1 MAICLRKRVEGVPG
15 PLSYRKLF
23 GSSYGFFVAVGFLL
37 GIGLAVKEAR
47 RKGIPAEKIL
57 DLSFY
62 IILSAI
68 VGSRLLFVIINYPH
82 YLEHPLDFFKV
93 WEGGLVF
100 YGGLILSFLTGLWT
114 IRQQKLPF
122 WETADLMAP
131 SIAIGQVFGR
141 LGCFA
146 AGCCF
151 GKATDRFWGVTFNHP
166 DSLAPTGIAL
176 HPTQLYEALAA
187 LIIFFILWGLRD
199 RQKFAGMIFLYL
211 SFFIRFRSLGPGILQ
226 RRQPGDPIRRKL
238 VRHAIYQYFPGIF
251 FNNSDLLFK
260 EQKNHSQLKKNLLIL
275 PGYIRPQFKK
285 KKQWSLSPA
294 K

>member
-1 MAICLRKRVEGVPG
+1 MFPI
-15 PLSYRKLF
+15 LF
-23 GSSYGFFVAVGFLL
+23 HIGGLTVHSYGLFIAAGFLL

-68 VGSRLLFVIINYPH
+68 LGSRILFALINYPH

-100 YGGLILSFLTGLWT
+100 YGGLILSSLTGFW
-114 IRQQKLPF
+114 IIHKQKLPF
-122 WETADLMAP
+122 WETADLLAP

-151 GKATDRFWGVTFNHP
+151 GQPTARFWGITFSHP

-176 HPTQLYEALAA
+176 HPTQLYESLTA
-187 LIIFFILWGLRD
+187 LIIFLILWFLRNK
-199 RQKFAGMIFLYL
+199 QKVSGRLFLYYL
-211 SFFIRFRSLGPGILQ
+211 FLYGLGRWILEFFRGDNRGTLFGGSWSDTQYISIL
-226 RRQPGDPIRRKL
+226 L
-238 VRHAIYQYFPGIF
+238 VLFSIIIGCYL
-251 FNNSDLLFK
+251 NN
-260 EQKNHSQLKKNLLIL
+260 KKI
-275 PGYIRPQFKK
+275 PP
-285 KKQWSLSPA
+285 S
-294 K
+294 

>member
-1 MAICLRKRVEGVPG
+1 MFPI
-15 PLSYRKLF
+15 LF
-23 GSSYGFFVAVGFLL
+23 HIGGFTVHSYGLFIAAGFLL

-68 VGSRLLFVIINYPH
+68 LGSRLLFVLINYPH

-100 YGGLILSFLTGLWT
+100 YGGLILSFLTGLWI
-114 IRQQKLPF
+114 IRKQKLPF

-151 GKATDRFWGVTFNHP
+151 GQPTNRFWGVTFSHP

-176 HPTQLYEALAA
+176 HPTQLYESLTA
-187 LIIFFILWGLRD
+187 LIIFFILWFLKD
-199 RQKFAGMIFLYL
+199 RQKVPGRLFLYYLFLYGLGRWILEFFRGDNRGTLLGGSWSDTQYISIFLVFFSIILACYL
-211 SFFIRFRSLGPGILQ
+211 
-226 RRQPGDPIRRKL
+226 
-238 VRHAIYQYFPGIF
+238 
-251 FNNSDLLFK
+251 
-260 EQKNHSQLKKNLLIL
+260 KNKKI
-275 PGYIRPQFKK
+275 PP
-285 KKQWSLSPA
+285 S
-294 K
+294 

>member
-1 MAICLRKRVEGVPG
+1 VKVFPI
-15 PLSYRKLF
+15 LF
-23 GSSYGFFVAVGFLL
+23 HVGSFPVHSYGFFVAAGFLL

-47 RKGIPAEKIL
+47 RKKIPAEKIL

-68 VGSRLLFVIINYPH
+68 VGSRLLFVIINYPY

-100 YGGLILSFLTGLWT
+100 YGGLILSFLTGLWI
-114 IRQQKLPF
+114 IRKQKLPF

-151 GKATDRFWGVTFNHP
+151 GKATNRFWGVAFNHS

-187 LIIFFILWGLRD
+187 LIIFIILWVLRD
-199 RQKFAGMIFLYL
+199 KQKFAGMIFLYYL
-211 SFFIRFRSLGPGILQ
+211 FLYSLGRWVLEFYRGDNRGTLLGGSWSDTQYISIFLVFFSIIL
-226 RRQPGDPIRRKL
+226 GCYLKNRK
-238 VRHAIYQYFPGIF
+238 I
-251 FNNSDLLFK
+251 
-260 EQKNHSQLKKNLLIL
+260 
-275 PGYIRPQFKK
+275 
-285 KKQWSLSPA
+285 SPS
-294 K
+294 

>member
-1 MAICLRKRVEGVPG
+1 MFPI
-15 PLSYRKLF
+15 LF
-23 GSSYGFFVAVGFLL
+23 HIGGFTVHSYGLFIAAGFLL

-47 RKGIPAEKIL
+47 RKGIPADKIL

-68 VGSRLLFVIINYPH
+68 LGSRLLFALINYPH

-100 YGGLILSFLTGLWT
+100 YGGLILSFLTGLWI
-114 IRQQKLPF
+114 IRKQNLPF

-151 GKATDRFWGVTFNHP
+151 GQPTNRFWGITFSHP

-176 HPTQLYEALAA
+176 HPTQLYESLTAL
-187 LIIFFILWGLRD
+187 LIFLILWFLKD
-199 RQKFAGMIFLYL
+199 RQKVSGRLFLYYL
-211 SFFIRFRSLGPGILQ
+211 FLYGLGSMDFGIFQ
-226 RRQPGDPIRRKL
+226 RRQPGDTLGGKL
-238 VRHAIYQYFPGIF
+238 VRYAVYQYFPGIF
-251 FNNSDLLFK
+251 FNNSGLLFK
-260 EQKNHSQLKKNLLIL
+260 
-275 PGYIRPQFKK
+275 
-285 KKQWSLSPA
+285 
-294 K
+294 